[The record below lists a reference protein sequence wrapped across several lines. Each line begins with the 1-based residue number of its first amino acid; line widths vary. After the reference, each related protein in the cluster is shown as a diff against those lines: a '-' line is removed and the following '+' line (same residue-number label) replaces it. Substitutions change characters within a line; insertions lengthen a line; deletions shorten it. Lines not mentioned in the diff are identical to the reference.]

1 MNIVVAMKQVP
12 DLTQI
17 RIRDR
22 RPVFDDVVYTFG
34 DLDKN
39 ALEAAV
45 ELKEAGLDATITVLS
60 IGNEELEDT
69 SKEALAAGADEAYLV
84 CDDAVDDYD
93 AGRIAAMLARCVETI
108 GDVDLVL
115 MGEGSGDEYSGQMVG
130 RLAEA
135 LDWPQLGL
143 AGSVRVDG
151 ESVAIDQMLEGSTVA
166 LSAPMP
172 AVVSVVA
179 DINEARVPAV
189 TQILKAGRKP
199 CEVLEA
205 CEVETMV
212 GDGASIEILSSLAPE
227 NNREARMAGSMQE
240 LVEYV
245 KSKNVL

>member
-84 CDDAVDDYD
+84 CDDAVDDFD
-93 AGRIAAMLARCVETI
+93 ACRIAAMLAQCVENI

-151 ESVAIDQMLEGSTVA
+151 GIVAIDQMLEGSIVP

-205 CEVETMV
+205 CEVETSV
-212 GDGASIEILSSLAPE
+212 GDGAAIEILSSLAPE
-227 NNREARMAGSMQE
+227 NNREARMAGSIEE
-240 LVEYV
+240 LVEFI